1 MCGLAEKCKLISF
14 SFLHTR
20 SVGHDRIIDRTMVEV
35 QNFVSHPKM
44 IKEKKKQLTTQTLSV
59 VFRTMTNKRILNS
72 VLKVVPEN
80 IARKLF
86 FFFFILGIFPSLG
99 LRTGSQS
106 VIKFQLLM
114 IGSTRRGIR
123 Y

>member
-1 MCGLAEKCKLISF
+1 MAE
-14 SFLHTR
+14 
-20 SVGHDRIIDRTMVEV
+20 M

-59 VFRTMTNKRILNS
+59 VFRTMTNKIILNS

-86 FFFFILGIFPSLG
+86 YHYFLEYFLP
-99 LRTGSQS
+99 
-106 VIKFQLLM
+106 
-114 IGSTRRGIR
+114 
-123 Y
+123 

>member
-1 MCGLAEKCKLISF
+1 
-14 SFLHTR
+14 
-20 SVGHDRIIDRTMVEV
+20 MVEV

-44 IKEKKKQLTTQTLSV
+44 IKEKKKLLTTQTLSV

-86 FFFFILGIFPSLG
+86 YYYFLEYFLP
-99 LRTGSQS
+99 
-106 VIKFQLLM
+106 
-114 IGSTRRGIR
+114 
-123 Y
+123 

>member
-1 MCGLAEKCKLISF
+1 MAE
-14 SFLHTR
+14 
-20 SVGHDRIIDRTMVEV
+20 M

-44 IKEKKKQLTTQTLSV
+44 IKEKKKKQLTTQTLSV

-86 FFFFILGIFPSLG
+86 YHYFLEY
-99 LRTGSQS
+99 
-106 VIKFQLLM
+106 LLP
-114 IGSTRRGIR
+114 
-123 Y
+123 